1 MIGAPLAEPVEPQSP
16 GTRSSAGMTPSEA
29 RPPAE
34 QVTPPPPP
42 RDTAG
47 PGNRAT
53 GFILVVTGPS
63 GAGKGTLVAHLLQQ
77 RPECVFSVS
86 ATTRPRRA
94 NEVEGRD
101 YWFLTQEEFAKRR
114 DAGWFLEWAE
124 VHGNSYGTPVQE
136 VDARVRDGRVV
147 VLDVDVQGGAS
158 VRRVR
163 PDAVSVFVYP
173 PSLQSLRDRLEA
185 RGTDRP
191 EVIEERIRNAPG
203 ELAQSIHYDYI
214 IMNDRLEQAQ
224 SALLAIHDAEHART
238 HRARVG

>member
-1 MIGAPLAEPVEPQSP
+1 MIGAPLAEPAESRSP
-16 GTRSSAGMTPSEA
+16 GTRGSSGMTPPEA
-29 RPPAE
+29 RPLAS
-34 QVTPPPPP
+34 PPSQ
-42 RDTAG
+42 RDVAG
-47 PGNRAT
+47 PGRKAT

-94 NEVEGRD
+94 NEIDGRD
-101 YWFLTQEEFAKRR
+101 YYFLAPEEFAKRR
-114 DAGWFLEWAE
+114 DAGWFLEYAE
-124 VHGNSYGTPVQE
+124 VHGNFYGTPVDE
-136 VDARVRDGRVV
+136 VDARVRDGKVV

-173 PSLQSLRDRLEA
+173 PSLQSLRERLES
-185 RGTDRP
+185 RGTDSA

-203 ELAQSIHYDYI
+203 ELAQSVHYDYI

-224 SALLAIHDAEHART
+224 GALLALHDAEHART
-238 HRARVG
+238 HRARVGG

>member
-1 MIGAPLAEPVEPQSP
+1 MIGPKLAEPSPP
-16 GTRSSAGMTPSEA
+16 GTRYPTTVPSTVKEELA
-29 RPPAE
+29 VRPLPQDQA
-34 QVTPPPPP
+34 
-42 RDTAG
+42 A
-47 PGNRAT
+47 PGHRAV

-63 GAGKGTLVAHLLQQ
+63 GAGKGTLVAHLLKQ

-101 YWFLTQEEFAKRR
+101 YYFLTPEEFEKRR
-114 DAGWFLEWAE
+114 QAGWFLETAE
-124 VHGNSYGTPVQE
+124 VHGRLYGTPVDE
-136 VDARVRDGRVV
+136 VDARVREGKVV

-158 VRRVR
+158 VRAVR

-173 PSLQSLRDRLEA
+173 PSLQSLRERLEA
-185 RGTDRP
+185 RGTDSRA
-191 EVIEERIRNAPG
+191 VIDERIANAPG

-224 SALLAIHDAEHART
+224 SALVAIHDAEHART
-238 HRARVG
+238 HRARVV